1 MMFLD
6 LQKFGTYYGNSDSDG
21 KYVHLG
27 FRPAILII
35 KEIDSTG
42 YWYITDSARNPTN
55 DTSTSYVWANE
66 STAEQNDYSVDLLSD
81 GFDLYATSGNLN
93 STNKYLYALWA
104 EAPSVNLFGGVA
116 NAR

>member
-1 MMFLD
+1 MIA
-6 LQKFGTYYGNSDSDG
+6 
-21 KYVHLG
+21 
-27 FRPAILII
+27 R
-35 KEIDSTG
+35 

-93 STNKYLYALWA
+93 STNNISMQVA